1 MFEEITAEKKKLEA
15 PYDVNDLQE
24 QRKALKRKAAITLLE
39 EMGFKD
45 EWRKPIIDTS
55 IPAPAVP
62 VAVAAAP
69 GVPVAPPAPP
79 APRRMKIIYR
89 ETKEEKLTDGY
100 WGEYVQSIAAV
111 PPLSPVKW
119 KIFEEAKKAA
129 LGVVDNLY
137 VWKNIKENMSWG
149 DAKKGD
155 AKSDK
160 KKGFEEI
167 KGAKDDKKADSSA
180 TSKFFE
186 QAAETTVIGDDEE
199 VFTGDVEEAR
209 KPGKAMIGDGE
220 EEGGDDFTF
229 L

>member
-1 MFEEITAEKKKLEA
+1 MIQPNDIRSQAFKKGLFG
-15 PYDVNDLQE
+15 Y
-24 QRKALKRKAAITLLE
+24 KATEVDEFKSTVARALE
-39 EMGFKD
+39 EAQAESAKL
-45 EWRKPIIDTS
+45 
-55 IPAPAVP
+55 
-62 VAVAAAP
+62 
-69 GVPVAPPAPP
+69 
-79 APRRMKIIYR
+79 
-89 ETKEEKLTDGY
+89 KEENERLKK
-100 WGEYVQSIAAV
+100 ES
-111 PPLSPVKW
+111 
-119 KIFEEAKKAA
+119 EESRLKVHELEKQLAGDSKENAKK
-129 LGVVDNLY
+129 
-137 VWKNIKENMSWG
+137 G

>member
-1 MFEEITAEKKKLEA
+1 MIQPNDIRSQAFKKGLFGYKAAEVDEFKSTVARALEEAQAESAKLKEENERLKKESEESRLKVHELEKKLA
-15 PYDVNDLQE
+15 GDS
-24 QRKALKRKAAITLLE
+24 
-39 EMGFKD
+39 KD
-45 EWRKPIIDTS
+45 N
-55 IPAPAVP
+55 A
-62 VAVAAAP
+62 
-69 GVPVAPPAPP
+69 
-79 APRRMKIIYR
+79 
-89 ETKEEKLTDGY
+89 KENAKEN
-100 WGEYVQSIAAV
+100 
-111 PPLSPVKW
+111 
-119 KIFEEAKKAA
+119 AKK
-129 LGVVDNLY
+129 
-137 VWKNIKENMSWG
+137 G

-160 KKGFEEI
+160 KKGFEDV